1 MTRKSNM
8 KNALK
13 YFSFTVVFLLL
24 VACGGGEEKE
34 KPKTTA
40 KLKITLTGSLPAST
54 AISGALFSLTL
65 PANVTPAM
73 DGALV
78 ASSVVSNSG
87 TFAGSSIVPQV
98 VYTAATS
105 KLDVVLSNSDASGIT
120 QVDEVATITLQLA
133 NSATPNAASFPVS
146 AASVIDAA
154 LYNSIAGMGVSVAS
168 VTLQ

>member
-1 MTRKSNM
+1 M
-8 KNALK
+8 KNALQ
-13 YFSFTVVFLLL
+13 YFSFTLVLFLL
-24 VACGGGEEKE
+24 VACGGGGEKD
-34 KPKTTA
+34 KPATPAAKTTA
-40 KLKITLTGSLPAST
+40 TLKITLTGTLPAST
-54 AISGALFSLTL
+54 TISGALFSLTL

-73 DGALV
+73 NGAIV
-78 ASSVVSNSG
+78 ANSVVSNSG
-87 TFAGSSIVPQV
+87 TFANSTLVPQV

-105 KLDVVLSNSDASGIT
+105 KLDVVLSNSDASGVT